1 MADAADRVLAAY
13 DDVAAVEH
21 TAPGM
26 VRVVTFSD
34 VYTVDVRHEACEC
47 SDFEYNLNGAGRC
60 KHLWAALDAT
70 DQLPAAV
77 DGHWLED
84 DLDERPGL
92 PDFED
97 FDDPRGCYA

>member
-1 MADAADRVLAAY
+1 MPEGRVVRAY
-13 DDVAAVEH
+13 TKVAAVERH
-21 TAPGM
+21 APGI
-26 VRVVTFSD
+26 VRVVTWSD
-34 VYTVDVRHEACEC
+34 VHVVDVRHESCDC
-47 SDFEYNLNGAGRC
+47 KDQQYNLGDGERC
-60 KHLWAALDAT
+60 LHLWAALDAT
-70 DQLPAAV
+70 DQLPASV